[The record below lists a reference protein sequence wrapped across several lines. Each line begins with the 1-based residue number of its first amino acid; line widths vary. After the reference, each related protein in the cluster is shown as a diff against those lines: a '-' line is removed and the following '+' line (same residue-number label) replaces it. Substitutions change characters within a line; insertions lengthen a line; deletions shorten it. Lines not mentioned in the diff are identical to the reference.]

1 MCLIERVMNRSFSH
15 WLLNIQITLRFLSTA
30 LVPLWVV
37 RALVQKASNRDKH
50 WKEICIMA
58 FADEMQYGRCV
69 DLLFVICLTSII
81 ALPFYLFIY
90 WRGID
95 DRGIVFLVLSVIVAC
110 LAIRRDWKNV
120 YEDGHDFNVFCS
132 WPISKRCLYVF
143 LGLCLCTIASLIIFY
158 IYTA

>member
-1 MCLIERVMNRSFSH
+1 
-15 WLLNIQITLRFLSTA
+15 
-30 LVPLWVV
+30 
-37 RALVQKASNRDKH
+37 
-50 WKEICIMA
+50 MA

-110 LAIRRDWKNV
+110 FAIRRDWKNV
-120 YEDGHDFNVFCS
+120 YEDGHDFKVFCS
-132 WPISKRCLYVF
+132 WPVSKRCLYVF
-143 LGLCLCTIASLIIFY
+143 LGLCLCTVASLIIYF
-158 IYTA
+158 IYWA